1 MQRAYLGDIEMRD
14 SRVKLYRNAV
24 KKNVT
29 SSSRIHT
36 AFLKPDF
43 HTKKSCRLSRF
54 PKIVTY
60 PFLFKFHEVSMVIS
74 APCALYHSA
83 FQSFALGGPFFLV
96 LA

>member
-60 PFLFKFHEVSMVIS
+60 PFLLKVVG
-74 APCALYHSA
+74 AALYRGNFGRHGDNGAAAMAACRRRS
-83 FQSFALGGPFFLV
+83 
-96 LA
+96 